1 MPKKQQTRVLLTDT
15 KVKAAQ
21 PEGTVVRIWDT
32 KVSGFHLRITP
43 AGSKS
48 FCVTFQ
54 RPDGKKVNV
63 TLGSAEAWPVDDPKA
78 IKGDPRL
85 LDANGDPKIGARTWA
100 ERLRTQHDQGKD
112 VRVTVKA
119 VRASQDLRALVKI
132 WREDYRP
139 SLKPT
144 TQISYDS
151 LLKDKGEGKGKAK
164 PRVGPILS
172 ILGARQVKDLS
183 YADVKELHRKVRQGR
198 HVAKVKGADPVAK
211 TLHHKDSQ
219 GGHITNANRAVAV
232 LSRLMSIAEQ
242 EGWRPQ
248 GTNPCTHFKKSTE
261 KPRSR
266 VLGFA
271 EYRALEQALVV
282 MESASAE
289 VKSSAGKERV
299 KPAIPAASVKKE
311 KPPECLQPQVADLI
325 RFLALSGLRKSEAL
339 GLRFQDVDLER
350 GVMRFEEHK
359 TSVKSGTKVLPLN
372 SHLRAIIHRRA
383 AQRLGPFVFPGWKSN
398 GPIVGLAK
406 MWIRVAEVAG
416 LQAVT
421 PHDLRR
427 TFMSTSMELGYP
439 AAIGDALLGHSLG
452 KIRDTY
458 IHLGSQGIM
467 AMASQEVADW
477 TAAAMAGEGV
487 KPGVKVAKVAKEAQ

>member
-1 MPKKQQTRVLLTDT
+1 MPKRQQTRVLLTDT
-15 KVKAAQ
+15 KVKAAK
-21 PEGTVVRIWDT
+21 PEDTVVRIWDT

-63 TLGSAEAWPVDDPKA
+63 TLGSAEAWPVDDPKP
-78 IKGDPRL
+78 IKGAPPL

-119 VRASQDLRALVKI
+119 ERASQDLRALVKI

-172 ILGARQVKDLS
+172 ILGGRQVKDLS
-183 YADVKELHRKVRQGR
+183 YADVKALHRKVRQGG
-198 HVAKVKGADPVAK
+198 HVEQVKGADAVAK
-211 TLHHKDSQ
+211 TPHRKDGQ
-219 GGHITNANRAVAV
+219 GGHVTNANRAVAV
-232 LSRLMSIAEQ
+232 LSRLMSIAEK
-242 EGWRPQ
+242 EGWRPK
-248 GTNPCTHFKKSTE
+248 GTNPCTHFEKPTE

-266 VLGFA
+266 VLGSA
-271 EYRALEQALVV
+271 EYHALEQALVA

-289 VKSSAGKERV
+289 VKNAAVKEKG
-299 KPAIPAASVKKE
+299 KPANPAVGVKKE
-311 KPPECLQPQVADLI
+311 KPPECLESQVADLI

-350 GVMRFEEHK
+350 GIMRFEDHK
-359 TSVKSGTKVLPLN
+359 TSVQAGTKVLPLN
-372 SHLRAIIHRRA
+372 SQLREIIQRRA

-406 MWIRVAEVAG
+406 MWSRVAEVAG

-458 IHLGSQGIM
+458 VHLGSEGIM

-477 TAAAMAGEGV
+477 IAAAMAGDEV
-487 KPGVKVAKVAKEAQ
+487 KPGVKVVREAK

>member
-1 MPKKQQTRVLLTDT
+1 MPKRQQTRMLLTDT
-15 KVKAAQ
+15 KVKAAK
-21 PEGTVVRIWDT
+21 PEDTVVRIWDT

-43 AGSKS
+43 AGAKS

-63 TLGSAEAWPVDDPKA
+63 TLGSAEAWPVDDPKP
-78 IKGDPRL
+78 IKGAPPL

-119 VRASQDLRALVKI
+119 ERASQDLRALVKI

-183 YADVKELHRKVRQGR
+183 YADVKALHRKVRQGG
-198 HVAKVKGADPVAK
+198 HV
-211 TLHHKDSQ
+211 
-219 GGHITNANRAVAV
+219 TNANRAVAV
-232 LSRLMSIAEQ
+232 LSRLMSIAEK
-242 EGWRPQ
+242 EGWRPK
-248 GTNPCTHFKKSTE
+248 GTNPCTHFEKPTE

-266 VLGFA
+266 VLSPV
-271 EYRALEQALVV
+271 EYHSLEQALTA
-282 MESASAE
+282 MESASIEMKSEALKRKAAQSPPIAE
-289 VKSSAGKERV
+289 GKREKS
-299 KPAIPAASVKKE
+299 PD
-311 KPPECLQPQVADLI
+311 CLDPQAADLI

-350 GVMRFEEHK
+350 GIMRFEEHK
-359 TSVKSGTKVLPLN
+359 TSVQAGTKVLPLN
-372 SHLRAIIHRRA
+372 SHLRAIIQRRA
-383 AQRLGPFVFPGWKSN
+383 AQRLGPYVFPGWKSN
-398 GPIVGLAK
+398 GPIVGFAK

-416 LQAVT
+416 LEDVT

-439 AAIGDALLGHSLG
+439 SAIGDALLGHSLG
-452 KIRDTY
+452 KIHDTY
-458 IHLGSQGIM
+458 VHLGSEGIM
-467 AMASQEVADW
+467 ATASQEVADW
-477 TAAAMAGEGV
+477 TAAAMAGAEV
-487 KPGVKVAKVAKEAQ
+487 KPGVKVAKP